1 MSLFKRV
8 HTVKV
13 PPELLDEGA
22 PAISLSF
29 SQLNSKKMAK
39 AKLSQTLESIK
50 QGNVILEL
58 ISDKAR
64 TTQQSEAR
72 EDAKQKAEEPDT
84 FDKFDQHTL
93 VALAHVAYMTDDEKE
108 GWVKLKDEE
117 IDDLLCLDWLAGEIF
132 DVSKPKSAKARE
144 KN

>member
-1 MSLFKRV
+1 MSLFDKPHIV
-8 HTVKV
+8 TVPKEYLADDD
-13 PPELLDEGA
+13 PTYN
-22 PAISLSF
+22 LSF
-29 SQLNSKKMAK
+29 KQLNSKKMAK

-72 EDAKQKAEEPDT
+72 EDAKQKAEELDT

-93 VALAHVAYMTDDEKE
+93 VALAHVRYREGDDWK
-108 GWVKLKDEE
+108 VLTDEE
-117 IDDLLCLDWLAGEIF
+117 IDDLLCLDWLAGQIY

>member
-8 HTVKV
+8 HTVNV
-13 PPELLDEGA
+13 PPEFLDEGA
-22 PAISLSF
+22 PATSLLF

-39 AKLSQTLESIK
+39 AKLSQTIESIK

-93 VALAHVAYMTDDEKE
+93 VSLAHVHHQVEDD
-108 GWVKLKDEE
+108 WVELKSEE

-132 DVSKPKSAKARE
+132 DVSKPKSAMARE
-144 KN
+144 KNS